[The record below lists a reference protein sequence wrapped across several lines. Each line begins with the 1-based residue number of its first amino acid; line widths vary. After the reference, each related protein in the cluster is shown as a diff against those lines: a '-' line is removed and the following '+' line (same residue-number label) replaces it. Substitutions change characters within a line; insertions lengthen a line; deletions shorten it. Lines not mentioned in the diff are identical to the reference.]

1 MKKISF
7 ILLFFLLV
15 TTAATAQSDSLVF
28 VSANWHT
35 ETVQPEVNWKNFH
48 FNHGELFQSNQN
60 ISVLEL
66 PAKRKKVKLSI
77 AYSDS
82 LELSSQLAVKNHAI
96 AGINGSYFKMRG
108 KDPDNHPE
116 LTAVPHT
123 ARANMDS
130 NRSQTYL
137 KVNGKLIT
145 GNQAN
150 SAHVKRY
157 PRGALAFGKKD
168 ISIFKVDTTISNWE
182 QSIRAKNLITSGP
195 MLVSKGAET
204 IIPDDS
210 FCSKR
215 HPRTAVGVRAD
226 GSVLFVVVD
235 GRSDDA
241 NGMNLHEMQ
250 KIMQWFGCV
259 DALNLDG
266 GGSSTMVI
274 RDQPFH
280 GVVNCPSDN
289 KKFDHEGERE
299 VANAILILK
308 K

>member
-1 MKKISF
+1 MKKSTF
-7 ILLFFLLV
+7 ILFLV
-15 TTAATAQSDSLVF
+15 FVITVVANAQSDSLIF
-28 VSANWHT
+28 VSAKWQT
-35 ETVQPEVNWKNFH
+35 EVVHPEVKWITYH

-82 LELSSQLAVKNHAI
+82 LELSSQLASKSHAI
-96 AGINGSYFKMRG
+96 AGINGSYFEMRG

-123 ARANMDS
+123 SPANINR

-137 KVNGKLIT
+137 KIDGKLIAE
-145 GNQAN
+145 NYAK
-150 SAHVKRY
+150 SSHVKRY

-182 QSIRAKNLITSGP
+182 HSIRAKNIITSGP
-195 MLVSKGAET
+195 MLVSEGTENS
-204 IIPDDS
+204 IPDDS
-210 FCSKR
+210 FCGKR
-215 HPRTAVGVRAD
+215 HPRTAIGVRAD

-235 GRSDDA
+235 GRSNDA
-241 NGMNLHEMQ
+241 NGMNLNEMQ
-250 KIMQWFGCV
+250 KIMRWLGCV

-274 RDQPFH
+274 CEQPFH
-280 GVVNCPSDN
+280 GVVNHPSDN

-299 VANAILILK
+299 VANAILILEK
-308 K
+308 